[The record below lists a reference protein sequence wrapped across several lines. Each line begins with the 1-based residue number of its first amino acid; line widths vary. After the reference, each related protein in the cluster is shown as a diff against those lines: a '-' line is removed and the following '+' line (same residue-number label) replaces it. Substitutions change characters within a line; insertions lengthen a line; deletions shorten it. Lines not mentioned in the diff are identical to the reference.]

1 MENNHIQIL
10 KSIWTN
16 ICRYVISAV
25 FVFSGFVKIIDPLG
39 SFYKLQD
46 YAEAFSLLW
55 VPNWVLMFAGIAL
68 AGVEFTIGLFLF
80 FGVRRDTSTVL
91 SLLLMLVMT
100 PLTLILA
107 LTDPISD
114 CGCFGDALVLTNW
127 QTFGKNIVLLSFAIW
142 SYRYRKLIIPLF
154 TEKTNWI
161 VSLYTVIYVIAL
173 GIYSYRYLPLIDFR
187 PYKVGVNI
195 LESMN
200 IPEGEKEPEY
210 ETLFLMEKEGKKEL
224 FDINNYPDSTWT
236 FVEAKTKLIKEGYIP
251 AIQNFFMLDMN
262 TREDITDSFLRNE
275 GYAFIL
281 VAHKIDLAD
290 DSNIDLINE
299 IYDYSMEYGYPFVC
313 LTSSLQEEI
322 EDWSDRTG
330 AEYPFYLADD
340 ITLKTIIRS
349 NPGLMLL
356 KNGVIMN
363 KWDHHSLPDEYMLT
377 DSLDQLE
384 LGNMNKADNK
394 KTLIYVV
401 LWYFVPLLVLFGLD
415 LLNRR
420 RKQK

>member
-349 NPGLMLL
+349 NPGLVLL

>member
-262 TREDITDSFLRNE
+262 TREDITDSFLRKE

>member
-200 IPEGEKEPEY
+200 IPDGEKEPEY

-236 FVEAKTKLIKEGYIP
+236 FVEAKTKLIKEGYVP

>member
-200 IPEGEKEPEY
+200 IPDGEKEPEY

-236 FVEAKTKLIKEGYIP
+236 FVEAKTKLIKEGYVP

-262 TREDITDSFLRNE
+262 TREDITDSFLRKE